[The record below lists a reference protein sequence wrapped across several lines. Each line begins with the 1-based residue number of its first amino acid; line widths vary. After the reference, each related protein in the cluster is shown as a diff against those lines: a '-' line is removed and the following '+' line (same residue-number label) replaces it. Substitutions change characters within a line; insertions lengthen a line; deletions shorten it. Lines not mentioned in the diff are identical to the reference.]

1 MHIHECIE
9 IKERNL
15 LRGEEGI
22 FHLDL
27 LKTSES
33 EQGNEFWEPRYH
45 HCRGKVDGGG
55 GGKLGIRSGGQKG
68 INSSHQIAI
77 IILIVGPHLTLNGK
91 P

>member
-15 LRGEEGI
+15 LRGENGV

-27 LKTSES
+27 LLKLQNPNRETSFVCQISSSAGE
-33 EQGNEFWEPRYH
+33 GG
-45 HCRGKVDGGG
+45 RGVGGG
-55 GGKLGIRSGGQKG
+55 AEEEVGNSGGRGVGQKG

-77 IILIVGPHLTLNGK
+77 IIGPAHT
-91 P
+91 